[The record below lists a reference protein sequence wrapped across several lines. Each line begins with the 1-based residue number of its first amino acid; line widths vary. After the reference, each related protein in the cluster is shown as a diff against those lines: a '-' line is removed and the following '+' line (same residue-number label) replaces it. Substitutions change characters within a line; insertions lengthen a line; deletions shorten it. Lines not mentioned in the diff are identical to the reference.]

1 MIILY
6 NKQKNYYTNNDT
18 NAKYLTQHAYKIRT
32 ISSWNISITIQRY
45 FLAQQYNFLPSLTR
59 MASEKNT
66 VGQRHPVYTVYTH
79 KGWDRWRKR
88 TRALRNTRLAFCRA
102 ASAFIKESLAPSLS
116 SASSSSAS
124 LASPLS
130 FSLPPPLFSSFL
142 SSFERISA
150 LRFFVL
156 SSCYSPSSLAPF
168 LFYNFPCPSL
178 SLSIVSNGKLK
189 LHREFSC
196 NKISRKETIRNF
208 YYS

>member
-130 FSLPPPLFSSFL
+130 FSLPPPFLLLPLLFRTNIGAPF
-142 SSFERISA
+142 F
-150 LRFFVL
+150 RFIFVL
-156 SSCYSPSSLAPF
+156 FAVVSRS
-168 LFYNFPCPSL
+168 FPL
-178 SLSIVSNGKLK
+178 L
-189 LHREFSC
+189 
-196 NKISRKETIRNF
+196 
-208 YYS
+208 

>member
-45 FLAQQYNFLPSLTR
+45 FLARQHNFLPSLTR

-130 FSLPPPLFSSFL
+130 FSLPPLPFSPPSSPLSNEYRRSVFSFYLRAIRRRLSLL
-142 SSFERISA
+142 SSFII
-150 LRFFVL
+150 FPVL
-156 SSCYSPSSLAPF
+156 LCLF
-168 LFYNFPCPSL
+168 LSFQTEN
-178 SLSIVSNGKLK
+178 
-189 LHREFSC
+189 
-196 NKISRKETIRNF
+196 
-208 YYS
+208 